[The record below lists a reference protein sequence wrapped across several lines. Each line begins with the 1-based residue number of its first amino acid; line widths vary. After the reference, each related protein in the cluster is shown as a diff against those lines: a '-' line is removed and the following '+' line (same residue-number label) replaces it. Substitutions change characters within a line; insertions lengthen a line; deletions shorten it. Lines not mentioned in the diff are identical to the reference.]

1 MKKILTFVFIVIL
14 ACLLLDKIS
23 GNNMTMEING
33 NDVDGPLEFLFGM
46 LFAGGGLLIALV
58 AVICAAV
65 MVGLV
70 MAGVGVLMVAIVAGC
85 IALGLLFSAPFMLPL
100 LIPIAIIWVLVSRN
114 RKHSKSN

>member
-1 MKKILTFVFIVIL
+1 VRFRRLPPAPSIVRRL
-14 ACLLLDKIS
+14 GSALYDSL
-23 GNNMTMEING
+23 
-33 NDVDGPLEFLFGM
+33 
-46 LFAGGGLLIALV
+46 LLIALV